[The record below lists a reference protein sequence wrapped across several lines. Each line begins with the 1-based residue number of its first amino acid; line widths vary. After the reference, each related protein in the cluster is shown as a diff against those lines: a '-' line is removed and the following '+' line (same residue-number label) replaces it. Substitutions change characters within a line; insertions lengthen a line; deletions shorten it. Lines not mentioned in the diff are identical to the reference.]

1 MKKNIYMR
9 DEFVAKVG
17 VSEKDLDAWEK
28 LRLVGPTGY
37 ADDHTPCYP
46 EEAVDRVMHI
56 KKLVDL
62 GYDPEEILKIIK
74 RVGLPKSTEM
84 EKQTPPKD
92 QYLTVGNLAERV
104 GLSPRTIKHWE
115 DKGIIVPDMRSEGGF
130 RLYSESYV
138 HLCKL
143 ITDLQRFGYSLEE
156 IKSVSDYFREFLNI
170 KENVKIYSMPEVDRK
185 LDTMLSEIQGLN
197 DKIGLLKGGIQRWE
211 DLIKKKKREIQQLKG
226 LNRKRAETGKEK
238 KNG

>member
-1 MKKNIYMR
+1 MKKNIYMK
-9 DEFVAKVG
+9 DEFLSKVG

-28 LRLVGPTGY
+28 LKLVGPTGY
-37 ADDHTPCYP
+37 ADDHTPCFA
-46 EEAVDRVMHI
+46 EEAIERVHHI
-56 KKLVDL
+56 LKLEEL
-62 GYDPEEILKIIK
+62 GYDPEEIVKIIK
-74 RVGLPKSTEM
+74 RVGLPKSAEM
-84 EKQTPPKD
+84 EKPAASKD

-104 GLSPRTIKHWE
+104 DLSPRTIKHWE

-156 IKSVSDYFREFLNI
+156 IKSVSDYFREFLAI
-170 KENVKIYSMPEVDRK
+170 QENVKIHSMPEVDRK
-185 LDTMLSEIQGLN
+185 LDTMLTEIQSLS
-197 DKIGLLKGGIQRWE
+197 DKIGLLKEGIQRWE

-226 LNRKRAETGKEK
+226 LNKKRAEAGKDK
-238 KNG
+238 KHE